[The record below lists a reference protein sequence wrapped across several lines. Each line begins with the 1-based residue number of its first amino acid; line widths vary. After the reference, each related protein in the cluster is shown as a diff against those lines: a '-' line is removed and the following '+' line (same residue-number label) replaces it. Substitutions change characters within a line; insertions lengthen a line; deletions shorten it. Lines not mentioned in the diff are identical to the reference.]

1 MKPNTSNILTV
12 YTRGYGATYNFLGLQ
27 ESSHSVKQPTLGN
40 DHPSM
45 GLPKPTMLSKTKTK
59 KPARAK
65 LIYIS
70 NHKSF
75 IYKYMNLGMKEHFKT
90 SDYIGCLDSKGELQ
104 SPRYDHRSHF
114 TAIQQFP
121 ETSAS

>member
-1 MKPNTSNILTV
+1 MKPNTTNILTV

-59 KPARAK
+59 KQVPLLITSK
-65 LIYIS
+65 LIYIIIHIQIHES
-70 NHKSF
+70 RNER
-75 IYKYMNLGMKEHFKT
+75 I
-90 SDYIGCLDSKGELQ
+90 LQ
-104 SPRYDHRSHF
+104 N
-114 TAIQQFP
+114 
-121 ETSAS
+121 